1 MSPTPTQ
8 TEADAFWYM
17 NLTPEQERTHDKFLQ
32 HLKET
37 NALYAGQDDRW
48 TLLRFLKARQW
59 DIQRAA
65 VMYNTMTKWRREHGT
80 DQLPASFHFQEEDAV
95 VAVSLHTVRGAQS
108 IGLPH
113 VARAE
118 DPSGAALRGG
128 RLRLCGSL
136 LGCPPLTEVVSGAHV
151 HALLFSAAPGTPVRP
166 TRPMQPI

>member
-1 MSPTPTQ
+1 MAPTPTQ

-59 DIQRAA
+59 DVQRAT

-80 DQLPASFHFQEEDAV
+80 DQLPASFHFHEEDAV
-95 VAVSLHTVRGAQS
+95 VAVSLHTVRPAES
-108 IGLPH
+108 VGLPH
-113 VARAE
+113 TARAVSPAGAFLGAGWLSLHGTVVCLAIPRYPSVVHTCNPCPNVQRLAL
-118 DPSGAALRGG
+118 PSGPR
-128 RLRLCGSL
+128 
-136 LGCPPLTEVVSGAHV
+136 
-151 HALLFSAAPGTPVRP
+151 APCIP
-166 TRPMQPI
+166 T